1 MSLVDHVIVCP
12 SWILAD
18 SGVERKTYP
27 VEALLEK
34 LGESRWEENDKSF
47 HVGTW
52 PAGMAVHI
60 RKEST
65 WNIAWE
71 MNAFL
76 YISICLDATMANIN
90 IAMAL
95 TSHSH

>member
-1 MSLVDHVIVCP
+1 MLLFVLLDT
-12 SWILAD
+12 WLIL
-18 SGVERKTYP
+18 GLNEKHIQW
-27 VEALLEK
+27 EALLEK
-34 LGESRWEENDKSF
+34 LGESRWEENDKSLNLD
-47 HVGTW
+47 GRKMTSPSMLCTW

-76 YISICLDATMANIN
+76 YIS
-90 IAMAL
+90 
-95 TSHSH
+95 